1 MANKPSDQLK
11 ADQPVTADNYAAY
24 IASNLARRGE
34 IVTGLT
40 APAASLSRGSKA
52 IRPEDLPQHLRQTLS
67 LALDAFLSPT
77 SHLQLNLDEA
87 VVQRIRTDAA
97 HSPDPA
103 VFRPAKEAVQLMLED
118 SLNRYLR
125 EVSGNASRYR
135 SAFAV

>member
-1 MANKPSDQLK
+1 MLK
-11 ADQPVTADNYAAY
+11 SDQPVTADNYAAY

-34 IVTGLT
+34 GVTGDLASAAAT
-40 APAASLSRGSKA
+40 ARVSTPRAA

-67 LALDAFLSPT
+67 LALDAFFSPT

-87 VVQRIRTDAA
+87 VVNRIRSEAA
-97 HSPDPA
+97 HSPDPS
-103 VFRPAKEAVQLMLED
+103 VFRPAKEAVQLLLDD

-125 EVSGNASRYR
+125 EVSGNAGRYR